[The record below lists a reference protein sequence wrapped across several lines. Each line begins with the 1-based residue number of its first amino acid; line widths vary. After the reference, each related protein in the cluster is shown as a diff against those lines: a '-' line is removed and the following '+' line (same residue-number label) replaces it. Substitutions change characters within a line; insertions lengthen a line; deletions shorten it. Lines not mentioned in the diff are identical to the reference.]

1 MLRIVI
7 DRETDGLNCRRALR
21 GQLASLSFD
30 YGSIL
35 VSDVS
40 APAGDSIELY
50 DDQLWLRVDV

>member
-1 MLRIVI
+1 MLWIVI

-40 APAGDSIELY
+40 APAGDSIDLY
-50 DDQLWLRVDV
+50 ADQL